1 MCGAFVPSG
10 RAPPITAENDNQR
23 GKKVFDSTNFGR
35 ITSKRHTCLAGA
47 SRSQF
52 RCVKAP
58 KRFAEKL
65 RGFWGVNPGIDVAS
79 WDTMFD
85 LRIEQHKNARK
96 SIR

>member
-1 MCGAFVPSG
+1 MFLPAL
-10 RAPPITAENDNQR
+10 R
-23 GKKVFDSTNFGR
+23 G
-35 ITSKRHTCLAGA
+35 
-47 SRSQF
+47 SQF

-79 WDTMFD
+79 WDTMLD
-85 LRIEQHKNARK
+85 LRIERHKNARK